1 MTVSQSSLIFHEL
14 DSLMLLDKDTEMS
27 PILAFSVVFLIFI
40 LELQI
45 F

>member
-1 MTVSQSSLIFHEL
+1 MTVSQSSLISHEL
-14 DSLMLLDKDTEMS
+14 DSLVLLDKDTEVS
-27 PILAFSVVFLIFI
+27 PILAFSVVFLISM